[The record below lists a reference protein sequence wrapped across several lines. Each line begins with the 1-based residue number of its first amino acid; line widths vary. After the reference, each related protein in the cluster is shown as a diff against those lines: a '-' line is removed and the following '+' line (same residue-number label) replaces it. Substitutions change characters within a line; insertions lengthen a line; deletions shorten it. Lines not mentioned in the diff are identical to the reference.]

1 MRGIAKKC
9 APIHVVV
16 HYPTIA
22 KSKCEAERVASV
34 HADMIIQRIK
44 LLNCPAGQELQ
55 LLDGIIQPAFKKENT
70 TFFSA
75 MKYRKNMR
83 VRLFLIINF
92 L

>member
-34 HADMIIQRIK
+34 HADMVSQSIK
-44 LLNCPAGQELQ
+44 KLNCSNKQKMQ
-55 LLDGIIQPAFKKENT
+55 LLDAVIKSATHKEEDEQT
-70 TFFSA
+70 
-75 MKYRKNMR
+75 
-83 VRLFLIINF
+83 L
-92 L
+92 